1 MLFANVTGEPV
12 GKGSA
17 RACRDALLCDILAD
31 FRRAFPDLLFELDEG
46 SATVNAQAFIRGDD
60 RVVRIYGGLAYHAAM
75 NADGLVFALLHEVGH
90 HLSKG
95 GRLAANSELGCE
107 CAADRWILA
116 KGAARLR
123 KQTGRTLSIERAVSS
138 IEQLTALAACGLG
151 ARKRGPSVCWADHW
165 PRRKHVLVRPE
176 AAPAIPRCYLSK
188 FLRLNQ
194 IAQRETTNGC
204 ATSRRQ
210 RSRR

>member
-1 MLFANVTGEPV
+1 MLFANMTGEPV

-17 RACRDALLCDILAD
+17 RTRRDALLCDILAD

-46 SATVNAQAFIRGDD
+46 SATVNAQAFIRGND

-138 IEQLTALAACGLG
+138 IEQLTALAACGLR

-176 AAPAIPRCYLSK
+176 AAPAIPRCYLSE

-210 RSRR
+210 RSRC

>member
-1 MLFANVTGEPV
+1 MLFANMTGEPV

-17 RACRDALLCDILAD
+17 RTCRDTLLCDILAD
-31 FRRAFPDLLFELDEG
+31 FGRAFPDLLFELDEG
-46 SATVNAQAFIRGDD
+46 SATVNAQAFIRGND
-60 RVVRIYGGLAYHAAM
+60 RVVRIYGGLAHHAAM

-138 IEQLTALAACGLG
+138 IEQLTALAACDRR

-176 AAPAIPRCYLSK
+176 AAPAIPRCYLSE

-204 ATSRRQ
+204 STSRRQ
-210 RSRR
+210 RSRC

>member
-1 MLFANVTGEPV
+1 MLFANMTGEPV

-17 RACRDALLCDILAD
+17 RTCRDTLLCDILAD
-31 FRRAFPDLLFELDEG
+31 FGRAFPDLLFELDEG
-46 SATVNAQAFIRGDD
+46 SATVNAQAFIRGND
-60 RVVRIYGGLAYHAAM
+60 RVVRIYGGLAHHAAM

-138 IEQLTALAACGLG
+138 IEQLTALAACGG
-151 ARKRGPSVCWADHW
+151 RARKRGPSVCWADHW

-176 AAPAIPRCYLSK
+176 AAPAIPRCYLSE

-204 ATSRRQ
+204 STSRRQ
-210 RSRR
+210 RSRC

>member
-1 MLFANVTGEPV
+1 MLFANATGEPV

-17 RACRDALLCDILAD
+17 RACRDTLLCDILAD

-46 SATVNAQAFIRGDD
+46 SATVNAQAFIRGND

-116 KGAARLR
+116 RGAARLR

-138 IEQLTALAACGLG
+138 IEPLTALAGCDRR
-151 ARKRGPSVCWADHW
+151 ARKRGPNVCWADHW
-165 PRRKHVLVRPE
+165 PRRKRVLVRPE
-176 AAPAIPRCYLSK
+176 AAPAIPRCYLSE

-204 ATSRRQ
+204 STSRRQ
-210 RSRR
+210 RSRC